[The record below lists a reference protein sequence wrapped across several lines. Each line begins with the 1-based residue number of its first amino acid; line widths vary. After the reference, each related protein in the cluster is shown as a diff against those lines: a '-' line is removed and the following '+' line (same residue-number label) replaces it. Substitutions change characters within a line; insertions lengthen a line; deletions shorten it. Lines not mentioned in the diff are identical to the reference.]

1 MTTALPLIS
10 CSTCQADGVITQQH
24 GERLT
29 CPTCHGTGAVLWLAG
44 QWWSWQQPLN
54 DLSIAERQLE
64 KTIKRLLNIG
74 LTLVTAF
81 GLVVGL
87 RELYPA
93 IDRGSIL
100 VTLLSRSWAM
110 TGWWI
115 GLLAGQFLA
124 FRLVRGRTH
133 FSTIPSGLDDPPPA
147 HDWQTG
153 TAAEDIAGRLS
164 EPTMGVLERAWLM
177 AKNAGHGQI
186 RPLHILAA
194 LSELPQVGAMF
205 VRLSIAPQSLRE
217 RITETLR
224 SSVTVTAAPTIS
236 GPARTLVVSAFGMAA
251 RDGRTQVT
259 PPYLLA
265 AIAGQEDQAR
275 ELLFDLKIDEQKLTH
290 IIEWMKIEEDLR
302 LNVRRYANRAAAKPK
317 GAIDRAYT
325 ASATP
330 FLNRFSLDLTHQAR
344 EGRLPYVIGR
354 DEVLK
359 HAFRIVES
367 GRRSVLFVG
376 EAGVGLTTILHAL
389 AERMVTEDVPEFLQ
403 DKRLVMLSSSSLVA
417 GAGAVGELEERVET
431 ILGEIIHA
439 GNIILAL
446 EDIDQLVG
454 VSSTGGSG
462 LDAAHAISQQL
473 SQHNLIAF
481 ATAKTAAFRQ
491 VIEQSGVVNA
501 FEKIDVPEMSAEEA
515 IVAIESRI
523 GTLEYK
529 HKVIFSYDA
538 IAQSVTLSNRY
549 MHEKTLPGKA
559 IELLE
564 EAAVAAKRVRGPNVL
579 VLGED
584 VAAIVTE
591 QTKIT
596 VTEVTADEQHK
607 LLHLEEELHRRVV
620 GQDEAVK
627 AVANALRRARA
638 ELRDTKRPIAN
649 LLFLGPTGV
658 GKTELAKTV
667 AASYFGSEEAMVR
680 LDMSEYQDV
689 SSINRLIGAPP
700 GYAGSQAGGYL
711 TDAVR
716 HNPFC
721 LVLLDE
727 LEKAHPDILNLFLQ
741 VMDDGRLTD
750 SLGRTVD
757 FTNVILIATSNAGT
771 QHIQNR
777 LQQGADL
784 AIIKQELLSEQ
795 LMQWYRPEFLNR
807 FDAIVVFTPLNREE
821 VNTIV
826 GMMIGQISAKLTA
839 KGITLKASPETIVEL
854 AQTGFDPIF
863 GARPLRRAVQEHVDN
878 ALAQFLL
885 QGKLNR
891 RDVAI
896 LEPGGVIRVEMA
908 ERV

>member
-1 MTTALPLIS
+1 MSESAVTNCP
-10 CSTCQADGVITQQH
+10 TCQADGSITQQQ
-24 GERLT
+24 GDRIP
-29 CPTCHGTGAVLWLAG
+29 CPTCHGLGAIAWQAG
-44 QWWSWQQPLN
+44 VWWRWQQPLN
-54 DLSIAERQLE
+54 DLSIAERRLE
-64 KTIKRLLNIG
+64 KSIKAILNISLIIVTVAG
-74 LTLVTAF
+74 LAL
-81 GLVVGL
+81 GL
-87 RELYPA
+87 REVLPA
-93 IDRGSIL
+93 IDRGAVVL
-100 VTLLSRSWAM
+100 TFLSRSWSM
-110 TGWWI
+110 TAWWI
-115 GLLAGQFLA
+115 GLLTGQFLL
-124 FRLVRGRTH
+124 FRIVRQRTRQVAL
-133 FSTIPSGLDDPPPA
+133 SVETQAAVGPY
-147 HDWQTG
+147 DWQ
-153 TAAEDIAGRLS
+153 APAETKDISERLS
-164 EPTMGVLERAWLM
+164 EATMGVLEQAWLI
-177 AKNAGHGQI
+177 AKNSGQTQVQ
-186 RPLHILAA
+186 PLNVLAA
-194 LSELPQVGAMF
+194 VSEVPMVGAMF
-205 VRLSIAPQSLRE
+205 VRLSLGPQQLRE
-217 RITETLR
+217 RITNVLT
-224 SSVTVTAAPTIS
+224 TANRATHPPIIS
-236 GPARTLVVSAFGMAA
+236 GAVRWLVLTAFDLAMA
-251 RDGRTQVT
+251 DGRNQVT

-265 AIAGQEDQAR
+265 AIAAQDDQAR
-275 ELLFDLKIDEQKLTH
+275 ELLFDLKIDEQKLAH
-290 IIEWMKIEEDLR
+290 VIEWMKIEEDLR
-302 LNVRRYANRAAAKPK
+302 LNLRRYINRAAAKPK
-317 GAIDRAYT
+317 GGIDRAYT

-330 FLNRFSLDLTHQAR
+330 FLNRFSLDLTLQAR
-344 EGRLPYVIGR
+344 NGRLPYVIGR
-354 DEVLK
+354 EEILK

-389 AERMVTEDVPEFLQ
+389 AERMASEDVPEVLQ
-403 DKRLVMLSSSSLVA
+403 DKRLVMLSSLALVA
-417 GAGAVGELEERVET
+417 GAGGVGELEERVET
-431 ILGEIIHA
+431 ILGEIVHA

-454 VSSTGGSG
+454 VSSSGGSG
-462 LDAAHAISQQL
+462 LDAAHMIAQEL
-473 SQHNLIAF
+473 SQHRLIAF
-481 ATAKTAAFRQ
+481 ATTKTAAYRQ
-491 VIEQSGVVNA
+491 VIEQAGILGA
-501 FEKIDVPEMSAEEA
+501 FEKIDVPEMSADEA

-523 GTLEYK
+523 GTLEFK
-529 HKVIFSYDA
+529 HKTIYSYDA
-538 IAQSVTLSNRY
+538 IAQAVALSKRFI
-549 MHEKTLPGKA
+549 HEKTLPGKA

-564 EAAVAAKRVRGPNVL
+564 EAAVAVKRSRGTNTL

-596 VTEVTADEQHK
+596 VTEVTSDEQQK
-607 LLHLEEELHRRVV
+607 LLHLEEELHRRVI

-638 ELRDTKRPIAN
+638 ELRDTKRPIAS

-700 GYAGSQAGGYL
+700 GYAGSQTGGYL

-721 LVLLDE
+721 IVLLDE

-757 FTNVILIATSNAGT
+757 FTNVILVATSNAGT

-777 LQQGADL
+777 LSQGVDL

-795 LMQWYRPEFLNR
+795 LTQWYRPEFLNR

-826 GMMIGQISAKLTA
+826 GMMVGQIATKLGA
-839 KGITLKASPETIVEL
+839 KGITLRASPAAIAEL
-854 AQTGFDPIF
+854 AQTGFDPLF

-891 RDVAI
+891 RDVAV
-896 LEPGGVIRVEMA
+896 LEPGGVIRVETA
-908 ERV
+908 ARV

>member
-1 MTTALPLIS
+1 MTPA
-10 CSTCQADGVITQQH
+10 TQH
-24 GERLT
+24 
-29 CPTCHGTGAVLWLAG
+29 CPTCHGDGQISQQPGQWQVCPTCQGTGAMLWWAG
-44 QWWSWQQPLN
+44 QWWSWQHPLN
-54 DLSIAERQLE
+54 DYAILERRLE
-64 KTIKRLLNIG
+64 VLVDRGLQVLLALILAG
-74 LTLVTAF
+74 GVAL
-81 GLVVGL
+81 GL
-87 RELYPA
+87 RELLLA
-93 IDRGSIL
+93 FDRSELIM
-100 VTLLSRSWAM
+100 TLLSRSWPM
-110 TGWWI
+110 TMWWL
-115 GLLAGQFLA
+115 GLLAGQFIV
-124 FRLVRGRTH
+124 FRVIRGRTN
-133 FSTIPSGLDDPPPA
+133 FVTIPAKSDQPWPSSDWPA
-147 HDWQTG
+147 NV
-153 TAAEDIAGRLS
+153 TAADISTRLTP
-164 EPTMGVLERAWLM
+164 EAMAILERAWLM
-177 AKNAGHGQI
+177 AKNSRLRAVEPMQV
-186 RPLHILAA
+186 LAA
-194 LSELPQVGAMF
+194 ASEVPSIGGMF
-205 VRLSIAPQSLRE
+205 VRLSIAPAMLRE
-217 RITETLR
+217 RITARPQPAVAHEGG
-224 SSVTVTAAPTIS
+224 PIIS
-236 GPARTLVVSAFGMAA
+236 GATRELLLAAFALAGT
-251 RDGRTQVT
+251 DGRPRVT

-265 AIAGQEDQAR
+265 AIAGLEDPAR
-275 ELLFDLKIDEQKLTH
+275 ELLFDLNIDEQKLAH
-290 IIEWMKIEEDLR
+290 VIEWMKIQEDLR
-302 LNVRRYANRAAAKPK
+302 LHLRRYASRASAKPK

-330 FLNRFSLDLTHQAR
+330 TLNRFSTDLTLLAR
-344 EGRLPYVIGR
+344 NGRLPYVIGR
-354 DEVLK
+354 DEQIA

-376 EAGVGLTTILHAL
+376 EAGVGLTTLLHAM
-389 AERMVTEDVPEFLQ
+389 AGRMASEDVPEILQ
-403 DKRLVMLSSSSLVA
+403 DKRLVMLSSSALVA
-417 GAGAVGELEERVET
+417 GAGAVGQLEERIEM
-431 ILGEIIHA
+431 ILGEILHA

-462 LDAAHAISQQL
+462 LDAAHLITQQL

-491 VIEQSGVVNA
+491 VLEQSGVVNA
-501 FEKIDVPEMSAEEA
+501 FEKVEVNEMSPDEA

-523 GTLEYK
+523 GGLEYK

-538 IAQSVTLSNRY
+538 IAQAVTLSHRY
-549 MHEKTLPGKA
+549 LHEKTLPGKA
-559 IELLE
+559 IEVME
-564 EAAVAAKRVRGPNVL
+564 EAAVAVKRARGANTL
-579 VLGED
+579 VMGED
-584 VAAIVTE
+584 VAKILSE

-596 VTEVTADEQHK
+596 VTAVTANEQQK
-607 LLHLEEELHRRVV
+607 LLHLEDELHRRVI

-638 ELRDTKRPIAN
+638 ELRDAKRPIAN

-667 AASYFGSEEAMVR
+667 AASYFGSEEAMIR

-716 HNPFC
+716 HNPFS

-771 QHIQNR
+771 QHIQQR

-784 AIIKQELLSEQ
+784 ALIKQELLSEKLQ
-795 LMQWYRPEFLNR
+795 QWYRPEFLNR
-807 FDAIVVFTPLNREE
+807 FDAIVVFTPLNRQEIQ
-821 VNTIV
+821 TIV
-826 GMMIGQISAKLTA
+826 GLMVGQIATQLAA
-839 KGITLKASPETIVEL
+839 KGITLQASPEAIAEL
-854 AQTGFDPIF
+854 AQTGFDPLF
-863 GARPLRRAVQEHVDN
+863 GARPLRRAIQERVDN
-878 ALAQFLL
+878 ALAQVML

-896 LEPGGVIRVEMA
+896 LEPGGVIRVETA